1 MAVKADQFNPQL
13 LLFQAH
19 RRREQ
24 LAKHNAKDDARPKAK
39 AAYHLMDI
47 SWMNWKTTR
56 MKRVV
61 QMKKLTCPTI
71 KRTVTVTTR
80 MCIILCMYLHCN

>member
-1 MAVKADQFNPQL
+1 
-13 LLFQAH
+13 
-19 RRREQ
+19 
-24 LAKHNAKDDARPKAK
+24 
-39 AAYHLMDI
+39 
-47 SWMNWKTTR
+47 